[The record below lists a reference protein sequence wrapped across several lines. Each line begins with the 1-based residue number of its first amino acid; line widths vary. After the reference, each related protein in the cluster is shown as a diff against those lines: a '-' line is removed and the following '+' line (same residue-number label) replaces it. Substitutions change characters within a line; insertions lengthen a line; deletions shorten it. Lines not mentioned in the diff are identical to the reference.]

1 MSGTAVLVWEDIVAS
16 AALLRGAI
24 RGERGQT
31 LSEYSLIMTVIA
43 IGVVLASMI
52 TFRGALSGAFTQ
64 AAECISVVS
73 C

>member
-1 MSGTAVLVWEDIVAS
+1 MKEIAVLMWEDIVAS
-16 AALLRGAI
+16 VSLLRETI
-24 RGERGQT
+24 RSEQGQT
-31 LSEYSLIMTVIA
+31 LAEYSLIMTVIA
-43 IGVVLASMI
+43 IGVVIASMI